1 MIKITTLFLKKITCF
16 LFVFVVLSALN
27 ACDDDSQTQQEQI
40 QTDKQSTIQKVI
52 PPEKSSI
59 KQEKHTTK
67 FQYTSKSKYGWNTIQ
82 RTGILR
88 IIVPYSFQFN
98 ELLPRKSLSY
108 DNTLKLIVR
117 FAEDNNL
124 EPVFISEKNFS
135 NIFSLLNQGH
145 GDVIAAN
152 QTILDSRKENVNF
165 TLPVDYSI
173 KQLVV
178 AQSNQQINSIKDL
191 NDLKIGV
198 RENTS
203 FWETINSIKEEL
215 QSNKEESMQDFD
227 IIKLDGNLSSDD
239 KFNQVVTGKVDA
251 VIEDS
256 NRLMLFKEYRD
267 DIKPVLDLTKERP
280 IAWAVRKNNPELL
293 KQLNQYIKTEKL
305 VRHLPE
311 TRQGDL
317 DSIKKTSSVK
327 THHA

>member
-1 MIKITTLFLKKITCF
+1 M
-16 LFVFVVLSALN
+16 
-27 ACDDDSQTQQEQI
+27 
-40 QTDKQSTIQKVI
+40 
-52 PPEKSSI
+52 
-59 KQEKHTTK
+59 
-67 FQYTSKSKYGWNTIQ
+67 
-82 RTGILR
+82 
-88 IIVPYSFQFN
+88 
-98 ELLPRKSLSY
+98 SY